1 MNAIERW
8 DHMVRVEHEQ
18 SDRMRGRTPP
28 PADHWTPY
36 AREFKADPRRSGNAL
51 LDHLRSRVDPG
62 QTVIDIGAGG
72 GSLALPLALHCQ
84 RVVAVEPSPSM
95 CLVLRET
102 ASEFN
107 VPNVDVVESDWMNAV
122 VDRAGVTLCSH
133 VVYVI
138 REIGA
143 FVRKLEDRAANLVL
157 VVLHQASPQSQLY
170 PLWET
175 VHREPRL
182 PLPSLPEFREVLG
195 ELGVQADETAMP
207 SQPTRGFDSTE
218 DAREQ
223 LVRRLYVS
231 PGTPQMERLEGAL
244 PQVLEEHDGGYRIKG
259 AEALTPH
266 VVSWRP
272 RLSPDG

>member
-1 MNAIERW
+1 MQLNVG

-18 SDRMRGRTPP
+18 SDRMRGLTPP

-62 QTVIDIGAGG
+62 QTVIDVGAGG

-95 CLVLRET
+95 CLVLKET

-143 FVRKLEDRAANLVL
+143 FVRKLEGPGLQLGVGGLTPGLPAVPALSSLGNGTPGN
-157 VVLHQASPQSQLY
+157 ASYSPQFAGVSRCAGRAGG
-170 PLWET
+170 PSRR
-175 VHREPRL
+175 HRHAVP
-182 PLPSLPEFREVLG
+182 
-195 ELGVQADETAMP
+195 AN
-207 SQPTRGFDSTE
+207 
-218 DAREQ
+218 
-223 LVRRLYVS
+223 
-231 PGTPQMERLEGAL
+231 PGIRQHG
-244 PQVLEEHDGGYRIKG
+244 
-259 AEALTPH
+259 
-266 VVSWRP
+266 
-272 RLSPDG
+272 